1 MVAVARTL
9 QVGMLSRPAP
19 SPPPCIMQMAVQEL
33 RELRERYFDA
43 APLQLD
49 TAAGSS
55 APTETEDPCET
66 TVKNLGGPSALK
78 ASLVGYRARWSA
90 AVAETTESQ
99 PTSASQP
106 HSLHVEVL
114 RLEGC
119 LLPLLTDAATL
130 VCALPVSASLPSLQ
144 PTVELPPGSC

>member
-1 MVAVARTL
+1 
-9 QVGMLSRPAP
+9 
-19 SPPPCIMQMAVQEL
+19 MQMAVQGL

-43 APLQLD
+43 APLAL
-49 TAAGSS
+49 AAGSS

-90 AVAETTESQ
+90 AVAEVAETQ
-99 PTSASQP
+99 PTTASHP

-130 VCALPVSASLPSLQ
+130 VRALPSL
-144 PTVELPPGSC
+144 PTFPRSSRPLSSRLAHT